1 MSRGPLLILY
11 NEPTAAKAGGFQ
23 ESEAGVLAEVAAVVE
38 ACRKLRRSCRAVG
51 VRDYEQLPEV
61 LSGADESVV
70 FNLVEGFAIGP
81 ERASFVPA
89 VCAAF
94 GKACTGSPTTGL
106 VLSLDKWQSKIL
118 LEGAGLPVPRGCL
131 IPVAAG
137 TAWAKAHPMGW
148 PGPYIVKPVGAD
160 ASEGIDAASVVPNAG
175 RALKQAISRVHERFG
190 QPALVEQY
198 IEGRELNV
206 SVIWRGDEP
215 EVLPLA
221 EIDFS
226 AFDASRP
233 RIVGY
238 EAKWLADT
246 FEYHHTP
253 RIIPSPLPAKV
264 TRRVRELAV
273 AACRGL
279 DCCDYC
285 RVDMRLD
292 QALEPYILEV
302 NANPDI
308 SPDAGFA
315 AALEAA
321 KVPYH
326 DFVRIAID
334 SAVSRLARPRNRSRR
349 RIGVKAGTSD
359 LHIAW
364 CQASHRDAVVSLLTG
379 TQMFRPGEVQVA
391 KEVLDDGIRGGP
403 DGHYQSYVAMRGG
416 EVLGWVSFG
425 PTPCTIGTWDLYW
438 IAVAASCQGQGIGR
452 ALMAFA
458 ESEIRSRGGRR
469 VIVETSGRDAYM
481 PTVAFY
487 ERIGYRRE
495 ATLQDFYDIGDAKVV
510 LTKCV
515 APTIAP

>member
-1 MSRGPLLILY
+1 MPRGSLLILY
-11 NEPTAAKAGGFQ
+11 NEPAAAKAGGFQ

-38 ACRKLRRSCRAVG
+38 ACRRLRRPCRAVG
-51 VRDYEQLPEV
+51 VQNYEQLPEV
-61 LSGADESVV
+61 LAGADEPVV
-70 FNLVEGFAIGP
+70 FNLVEGFAVEP
-81 ERASFVPA
+81 ERANFVPA

-94 GKACTGSPTTGL
+94 GKACTGNSATGL
-106 VLSLDKWQSKIL
+106 LLSLNKWQSKVL
-118 LEGAGLPVPRGCL
+118 LEGAGLPVPRGR
-131 IPVAAG
+131 IVPVGAAR
-137 TAWAKAHPMGW
+137 AKAHPMGW
-148 PGPYIVKPVGAD
+148 PGPYIVKPVEAD
-160 ASEGIDAASVVPNAG
+160 ASEGIDAASVVPDAG
-175 RALKQAISRVHERFG
+175 RTLKQAIARVHERFR

-221 EIDFS
+221 EIDFG
-226 AFDASRP
+226 AFDENRP

-238 EAKWLADT
+238 EAKWLANT

-253 RIIPSPLPAKV
+253 RMIPAPLPAKV
-264 TRRVRELAV
+264 AHRVRELAV
-273 AACRGL
+273 AACRCL
-279 DCCDYC
+279 DCRDYC

-302 NANPDI
+302 NANPDV

-321 KVPYH
+321 EIAYH
-326 DFVRIAID
+326 EFVRIAINN
-334 SAVSRLARPRNRSRR
+334 AVSRLARPKARSRR
-349 RIGVKAGTSD
+349 RIEAKAGAGD
-359 LHIAW
+359 LRIVW

-379 TQMFRPGEVQVA
+379 TRMFRPGEIQIA

-403 DGHYQSYVAMRGG
+403 DGHYQSYVAVRGG

-458 ESEIRSRGGRR
+458 ESEIRLRGGRR
-469 VIVETSGRDAYM
+469 VIVETSGRDAYI

-487 ERIGYRRE
+487 ERIGYLRE
-495 ATLQDFYDIGDAKVV
+495 ATLPDFYDIGDGKVI

-515 APTIAP
+515 APTVAP

>member
-1 MSRGPLLILY
+1 MSRGPVMILY
-11 NEPTAAKAGGFQ
+11 NEPTVAKAGGFQ

-38 ACRKLRRSCRAVG
+38 ACRRLRRPCRVVG

-61 LSGADESVV
+61 LAGADESVV
-70 FNLVEGFAIGP
+70 FNLVEGFDVEP
-81 ERASFVPA
+81 KRVNFVPA

-94 GKACTGSPTTGL
+94 GKACTGNSATGL
-106 VLSLDKWQSKIL
+106 LLSLDKWQSKVL
-118 LEGAGLPVPRGCL
+118 LEGAGLPVPRGRL
-131 IPVAAG
+131 VPVDA
-137 TAWAKAHPMGW
+137 AWAKAHPTDW

-160 ASEGIDAASVVPNAG
+160 ASEGIDAASVVRDGG

-206 SVIWRGDEP
+206 SVLWRGDEP

-226 AFDASRP
+226 AFDGSRP

-238 EAKWLADT
+238 EAKWLTDA

-264 TRRVRELAV
+264 ARRVRELAV
-273 AACRGL
+273 AACRCL
-279 DCCDYC
+279 DCRDYC

-292 QALEPYILEV
+292 EALEPYILEV

-315 AALEAA
+315 AALDAA
-321 KVPYH
+321 EIAYH
-326 DFVRIAID
+326 EFVRITID
-334 SAVSRLARPRNRSRR
+334 NAVSRLAKPRTRARR
-349 RIGVKAGTSD
+349 RIGAKANAGD
-359 LHIAW
+359 LRIVW

-379 TQMFRPGEVQVA
+379 TQMFRPGEVQIA

-403 DGHYQSYVAMRGG
+403 DGHYQSYVAVRGG

-469 VIVETSGRDAYM
+469 VIVETSGRDAYI

-487 ERIGYRRE
+487 ERIGYFRE
-495 ATLQDFYDIGDAKVV
+495 ATLQDFYDIGDGKVV

>member
-1 MSRGPLLILY
+1 MSRGPVLILY
-11 NEPTAAKAGGFQ
+11 NEPAAAKAGGFL
-23 ESEAGVLAEVAAVVE
+23 ESDAGVLVEVAAVAE
-38 ACRKLRRSCRAVG
+38 ACRKLRRPCRTVG
-51 VRDYEQLPEV
+51 VRDYGQLPEV

-70 FNLVEGFAIGP
+70 FNLVEGFADHP
-81 ERASFVPA
+81 ERAAFVPA

-94 GKACTGSPTTGL
+94 GKACTGTPTPGL
-106 VLSLDKWQSKIL
+106 LLSLDKWQSKIL
-118 LEGAGLPVPRGCL
+118 LEGAGLPVPRGRL
-131 IPVAAG
+131 VTVDA
-137 TAWAKAHPMGW
+137 AWAEARPTDW

-160 ASEGIDAASVVPNAG
+160 ASEGIDAASVVSDAG
-175 RALKQAISRVHERFG
+175 RALKQAVARVHERFG

-221 EIDFS
+221 EIDFN

-264 TRRVRELAV
+264 ARRVRELAV
-273 AACRGL
+273 AACRCL
-279 DCCDYC
+279 DCRDYC

-321 KVPYH
+321 EIAYH
-326 DFVRIAID
+326 DFVRLTID
-334 SAVSRLARPRNRSRR
+334 NAVSRLARPRTRARR
-349 RIGVKAGTSD
+349 RIGAKAGAGD
-359 LHIAW
+359 LRIVW

-379 TQMFRPGEVQVA
+379 TQMFRPGEVQIA

-403 DGHYQSYVAMRGG
+403 DGHYQSYVAVRGG

-469 VIVETSGRDAYM
+469 VIVETSGRDAYI

-487 ERIGYRRE
+487 ERIGYLRE
-495 ATLQDFYDIGDAKVV
+495 ATLQDFYDIGDGKVV

-515 APTIAP
+515 APTIAS